1 VATRS
6 PSIIK
11 TGDAT
16 SSVVNS
22 PFAPL
27 RTTDGSLALVST
39 LPTELRIHWTL
50 ARIQLV
56 SALKRSLN
64 VDFPSDVTHDT
75 GEKTHKRWLISGR

>member
-1 VATRS
+1 MS
-6 PSIIK
+6 

-22 PFAPL
+22 LFAPL

-64 VDFPSDVTHDT
+64 VDLPSDVTHDA
-75 GEKTHKRWLISGR
+75 GENTHRRWLISER